1 MSDHLTDSAPE
12 SPVDRDRVPESGR
25 LSRWSLTMAWW
36 AMFSAMFWLYIAVAS
51 AGAVGVPATLAG
63 MAASIA
69 TFGVVNL
76 LLSRYAIHTGLSV
89 ELLSRRMFGAV
100 GSLLAPALFAAT
112 ALYYGVFEGSIV
124 AVALQE
130 YFGGDIRLWYLLC
143 TVYMIPVVIGGVA
156 AWLDK
161 LNGILLP
168 FYLVGMVAVVVAAT
182 VQQGYPTGWLTATVA
197 SGPLPGWLT
206 AYLVY
211 MGVWV
216 LMMYT
221 FDYARLG
228 RRADAGFHGTV
239 TFGWVFYALTFGV
252 NGLVGLYLLGAWDI
266 AGTETGVVE
275 AVVGSLGFAGVLL
288 IIVSQ
293 TRINSANFYLASTNL
308 QVFVHRALR
317 LDVPRAVWVVVTA
330 VLAYLL
336 MLTDVLGYL
345 LQALAWQGVLIT
357 AWVAIAV
364 VYVLRDRGRIMPR
377 TASGG
382 ALAWLLSS
390 VAGIVLTV
398 QEVSTTWAQLA
409 PVVTVLLAAGSY
421 VLLTPTDRAP
431 SEPEAA
437 QGPETPQGPETSQK
451 PETSQAPEAAPDE
464 AQPV

>member
-1 MSDHLTDSAPE
+1 MSDHLTESAPG
-12 SPVDRDRVPESGR
+12 SPAEREIVPESGR

-76 LLSRYAIHTGLSV
+76 VLSRYAIHTGLSV

-182 VQQGYPTGWLTATVA
+182 VRQGYPTGWLTATVA

-228 RRADAGFHGTV
+228 RRTDAAFHGTV

-275 AVVGSLGFAGVLL
+275 AVVGSLGFAGCC
-288 IIVSQ
+288 
-293 TRINSANFYLASTNL
+293 
-308 QVFVHRALR
+308 
-317 LDVPRAVWVVVTA
+317 
-330 VLAYLL
+330 
-336 MLTDVLGYL
+336 
-345 LQALAWQGVLIT
+345 
-357 AWVAIAV
+357 
-364 VYVLRDRGRIMPR
+364 
-377 TASGG
+377 
-382 ALAWLLSS
+382 
-390 VAGIVLTV
+390 
-398 QEVSTTWAQLA
+398 
-409 PVVTVLLAAGSY
+409 
-421 VLLTPTDRAP
+421 
-431 SEPEAA
+431 
-437 QGPETPQGPETSQK
+437 
-451 PETSQAPEAAPDE
+451 
-464 AQPV
+464 

>member
-1 MSDHLTDSAPE
+1 MPDQLTDS
-12 SPVDRDRVPESGR
+12 VPEPRAERDHVPDSGR
-25 LSRWSLTMAWW
+25 MSRWSLTMAWW
-36 AMFSAMFWLYIAVAS
+36 AMFSAMFWLYIAIAS
-51 AGAVGVPATLAG
+51 AGAVGVPATLVG
-63 MAASIA
+63 MAASVV

-76 LLSRYAIHTGLSV
+76 VLSRYAIHTGLSV
-89 ELLSRRMFGAV
+89 ELLSRRMFGTV
-100 GSLLAPALFAAT
+100 GALLAPALFAAT

-156 AWLDK
+156 AWLDR

-168 FYLVGMVAVVVAAT
+168 FYLAGMVAVVVAAT

-221 FDYARLG
+221 IDYARLG
-228 RRADAGFHGTV
+228 RSADAGFHGTV
-239 TFGWVFYALTFGV
+239 TFGWVFYAVTFGF
-252 NGLVGLYLLGAWDI
+252 NGLIGLYLLGARDI
-266 AGTETGVVE
+266 AGTESGVVE

-293 TRINSANFYLASTNL
+293 TRINSANFHLASTNL
-308 QVFVHRALR
+308 QVFARRALG
-317 LDVPRAVWVVVTA
+317 LDIPRAVWVVVTA

-357 AWVAIAV
+357 AWVAIALV
-364 VYVLRDRGRIMPR
+364 GLPPEMW
-377 TASGG
+377 T
-382 ALAWLLSS
+382 
-390 VAGIVLTV
+390 
-398 QEVSTTWAQLA
+398 
-409 PVVTVLLAAGSY
+409 PVPMRRWPA
-421 VLLTPTDRAP
+421 
-431 SEPEAA
+431 
-437 QGPETPQGPETSQK
+437 
-451 PETSQAPEAAPDE
+451 
-464 AQPV
+464 